1 MIQMFEFADKN
12 FKATVKATHN
22 EINEIMLS
30 INEKRKIL
38 SEKQKALKME
48 NLELKNKIS
57 NIKNSFDEL
66 NKMKMTQQSDLEY
79 I

>member
-1 MIQMFEFADKN
+1 MFEFADKN

-38 SEKQKALKME
+38 SEK
-48 NLELKNKIS
+48 
-57 NIKNSFDEL
+57 
-66 NKMKMTQQSDLEY
+66 
-79 I
+79 